1 MNCYSG
7 YHNRLGTSKDE
18 RDNQVTAHEPAE
30 KVKVS
35 FLYNKADAADAA
47 DAEDAAD
54 VEQNVETK
62 IIKRKWRDVTKFCT
76 EESDATPAK
85 NLDTTQTNV
94 QITRERS

>member
-1 MNCYSG
+1 MHMNCYYG
-7 YHNRLGTSKDE
+7 HHNRLGTAKDK

-35 FLYNKADAADAA
+35 FLHNRADAV

-62 IIKRKWRDVTKFCT
+62 IIKKK
-76 EESDATPAK
+76 
-85 NLDTTQTNV
+85 
-94 QITRERS
+94 

>member
-7 YHNRLGTSKDE
+7 HHSRLGTAKDK
-18 RDNQVTAHEPAE
+18 RDNQFTAHKPAG

-35 FLYNKADAADAA
+35 FLHNKVDAADT
-47 DAEDAAD
+47 EDAVD
-54 VEQNVETK
+54 VKQNAETK
-62 IIKRKWRDVTKFCT
+62 MIKREWRDATKFCT

-94 QITRERS
+94 QIRRGQS